1 MFYRLKQLQKPK
13 RGIKKGENRVGWI
26 LISPYLVFGAVFF
39 LIPLLWTLYLAF
51 TDWNLISPKYNFVG
65 ISNFIDAIT
74 DSGVH
79 QAFFSTYRFFLL
91 FVPVVLIC
99 SMAEALVIYHIPKFK
114 TVFIIGFFLPYLAS
128 GVASSVVVRGLLS
141 YDSGINVWIR
151 SVFGVNIN
159 WLNSAVLAPMVIAL
173 IMVWKFSGYYALI
186 IESGLESIPA
196 EVYEAADLD
205 GATGFQRFFKIT
217 LPLLYP
223 AFYTVSI
230 LATGVVFHIFTEPY
244 LLTNGGPGGATTTW
258 VLQIYD
264 EAFNKLNTGYGSAIA
279 IGAAAV
285 TFLSIGL
292 IRKILERWGE
302 SNAW

>member
-1 MFYRLKQLQKPK
+1 MSGRKKVKGAGRVK
-13 RGIKKGENRVGWI
+13 RGETRTGWL
-26 LISPYLVFGAVFF
+26 LISPYLVFGMVFF
-39 LIPLLWTLYLAF
+39 LIPLIWTLYLAF
-51 TDWNLISPKYNFVG
+51 TNWNLISPDYEFVG
-65 ISNFIDAIT
+65 ISNFVKAIG
-74 DSGVH
+74 DVKVH
-79 QAFFSTYRFFLL
+79 KAFFTTYKFFIL
-91 FVPVVLIC
+91 FVPAVLLC
-99 SMAEALVIYHIPKFK
+99 AMAEALVIYHMPKFK
-114 TVFIIGFFLPYLAS
+114 SVFIIGFFLPYLAS

-141 YDSGINVWIR
+141 YESGINVWIR
-151 SVFGVNIN
+151 NTFGVNIN
-159 WLNSAVLAPMVIAL
+159 WLNSAVLAPAVIAL

-186 IESGLESIPA
+186 IESGLESIPL

-205 GATGFQRFFKIT
+205 GAVGMKRFFKIT

-223 AFYTVSI
+223 AFYTVCI

-244 LLTNGGPGGATTTW
+244 LLTNGGPNGATNTW

-279 IGAAAV
+279 IIAALI

-292 IRKILERWGE
+292 IKKVLEKWGE

>member
-1 MFYRLKQLQKPK
+1 MLKRQKTPGYRRNKQS
-13 RGIKKGENRVGWI
+13 ENRLGWV
-26 LISPYLVFGAVFF
+26 LVLPYLIFGAVFF
-39 LIPLLWTLYLAF
+39 LIPLIWTLYLSF
-51 TDWNLISPKYNFVG
+51 TDWNLISPSYSFTGIRNFL
-65 ISNFIDAIT
+65 NAIQ
-74 DSGVH
+74 DPKVH
-79 QAFFSTYRFFLL
+79 NAFFTTYKFFIL
-91 FVPVVLIC
+91 FVPFVLAF
-99 SMAEALVIYHIPKFK
+99 SMAEALVIYHMPKFK

-151 SVFGVNIN
+151 QTFGININ
-159 WLNSAVLAPMVIAL
+159 WLNSSLLAPMVIAL
-173 IMVWKFSGYYALI
+173 IMIWKFSGYYALI

-196 EVYEAADLD
+196 DVYEAADLD
-205 GATGFQRFFKIT
+205 GATGFIRFFKIT
-217 LPLLYP
+217 LPLLFP

-244 LLTNGGPGGATTTW
+244 LLTNGGPDGATTTW

-279 IGAAAV
+279 IIAAAV

-292 IRKILERWGE
+292 IRKILEKWGNR
-302 SNAW
+302 NAW

>member
-1 MFYRLKQLQKPK
+1 MGKSNKN
-13 RGIKKGENRVGWI
+13 GVGWV
-26 LISPYLVFGAVFF
+26 LISPYLVFGMIFF

-51 TDWNLISPKYNFVG
+51 TDWNLISPKYNMVG
-65 ISNFIDAIT
+65 IENFLKAVT
-74 DSGVH
+74 DTKVH
-79 QAFFSTYRFFLL
+79 KAFFTTYKFFIL
-91 FVPVVLIC
+91 FVPVVIIC
-99 SMAEALVIYHIPKFK
+99 SMCEALVIYHMPRFK

-141 YDSGINVWIR
+141 YDSAINAWIR
-151 SVFGVNIN
+151 HTFGVNLN
-159 WLNSAVLAPMVIAL
+159 WLNSSVLAPMVIAL
-173 IMVWKFSGYYALI
+173 IMIWKFSGYYALI
-186 IESGLESIPA
+186 IESGLESIPT

-244 LLTNGGPGGATTTW
+244 LLTNGGPSGATTTW

-264 EAFNKLNTGYGSAIA
+264 EAFNKLNTGYGSAVAIIA
-279 IGAAAV
+279 ALI

-292 IRKILERWGE
+292 IRKVLEKWGE

>member
-1 MFYRLKQLQKPK
+1 MSVMKKQKK
-13 RGIKKGENRVGWI
+13 RTGGRRNDNRVGWI

-51 TDWNLISPKYNFVG
+51 TDWNLISPKYHFVG
-65 ISNFIDAIT
+65 IGNFVKTVADPK
-74 DSGVH
+74 VH
-79 QAFFSTYRFFLL
+79 KAFFTTYRFFLL
-91 FVPVVLIC
+91 FVPVVLLV
-99 SMAEALVIYHIPKFK
+99 SMIEALVIYHMPKFK
-114 TVFIIGFFLPYLAS
+114 SVFIIGFFLPYLAS

-141 YDSGINVWIR
+141 YDSAVNVWIR
-151 SVFGVNIN
+151 AAFGVNIN
-159 WLNSAVLAPMVIAL
+159 WLNSSLLAPMVIAL

-186 IESGLESIPA
+186 IESGLESIPTD
-196 EVYEAADLD
+196 VYEAADLD
-205 GATGFQRFFKIT
+205 GAVGWQRFFRIT

-244 LLTNGGPGGATTTW
+244 LLTNGGPNGATNTW

-279 IGAAAV
+279 IVAAAV

-292 IRKILERWGE
+292 IRKVLEKWGE

>member
-1 MFYRLKQLQKPK
+1 MSVRKKMKGAGRIK
-13 RGIKKGENRVGWI
+13 RGESRTGWF
-26 LISPYLVFGAVFF
+26 LISPYLVFGVVFF
-39 LIPLLWTLYLAF
+39 LIPLIWTLYLAF
-51 TDWNLISPKYNFVG
+51 TDWNLISPKYEFVG
-65 ISNFIDAIT
+65 ISNFIEAISDAK
-74 DSGVH
+74 VH
-79 QAFFSTYRFFLL
+79 KAFFTTYKFFLL
-91 FVPVVLIC
+91 FVPAVLIC
-99 SMAEALVIYHIPKFK
+99 AMAEALVIYHMPKFK
-114 TVFIIGFFLPYLAS
+114 SVFIIGFFLPYLAS

-141 YDSGINVWIR
+141 YESGINVWIR
-151 SVFGVNIN
+151 STFGVNIN
-159 WLNSAVLAPMVIAL
+159 WLNSAVLAPAVIAL

-186 IESGLESIPA
+186 IESGLESIPL

-205 GATGFQRFFKIT
+205 GAVGIQRFFKIT

-223 AFYTVSI
+223 AFYTVCI

-244 LLTNGGPGGATTTW
+244 LLTNGGPNGATNTW

-279 IGAAAV
+279 IIAALI

-292 IRKILERWGE
+292 IKKVLEKWGE

>member
-1 MFYRLKQLQKPK
+1 MSGRNGKNGRTGVR
-13 RGIKKGENRVGWI
+13 RGETRTGWI
-26 LISPYLVFGAVFF
+26 LVSPYLVFGMVFF
-39 LIPLLWTLYLAF
+39 LIPLVWTFYLAF

-65 ISNFIDAIT
+65 ISNFIRAVQDPK
-74 DSGVH
+74 VH
-79 QAFFSTYRFFLL
+79 KAFFTTYKFFVL
-91 FVPVVLIC
+91 FVPAVLIC

-114 TVFIIGFFLPYLAS
+114 SLFIIGFFLPYLAS

-141 YDSGINVWIR
+141 YESGINTWIR
-151 SVFGVNIN
+151 SAYGVNIN

-186 IESGLESIPA
+186 IESGLESIPT

-205 GATGFQRFFKIT
+205 GAVGWQRFFKIT

-223 AFYTVSI
+223 AFYTVCI

-244 LLTNGGPGGATTTW
+244 LLTNGGPNGATGTW
-258 VLQIYD
+258 VLQIYE

-279 IGAAAV
+279 IVAATV

-292 IRKILERWGE
+292 IRKGLEKWGE
-302 SNAW
+302 NNAW